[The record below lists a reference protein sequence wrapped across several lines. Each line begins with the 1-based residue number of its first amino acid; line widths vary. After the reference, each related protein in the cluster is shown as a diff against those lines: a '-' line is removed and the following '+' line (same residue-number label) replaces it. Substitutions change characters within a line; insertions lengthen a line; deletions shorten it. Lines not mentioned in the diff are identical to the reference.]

1 MKKISGICFILF
13 FVSIGAW
20 AQNGELLREIDRQ
33 IAFFGRD
40 FSGEYTITRYIPNQ
54 GVSEETVAM
63 FRRDDDDKFLV
74 LILEP
79 EIRAGKGYLKIG
91 NNMWIYDPESRRFNV
106 TSARDRFQD
115 STVRNSDFEPS
126 SLAEDY
132 RVVDSREEQLGAYAT
147 RVLEMQATS
156 GSVSFQ
162 RRTIWVDENNLIRKM
177 EDYTP
182 SGELLRTVV
191 IPQYRRI
198 EDKYVAVNIV
208 FVDALRGADVEGR
221 FVNERTVIAVAKPSF
236 ENLPDVVFTQ
246 GFLERVGR

>member
-1 MKKISGICFILF
+1 
-13 FVSIGAW
+13 
-20 AQNGELLREIDRQ
+20 
-33 IAFFGRD
+33 
-40 FSGEYTITRYIPNQ
+40 
-54 GVSEETVAM
+54 
-63 FRRDDDDKFLV
+63 
-74 LILEP
+74 
-79 EIRAGKGYLKIG
+79 
-91 NNMWIYDPESRRFNV
+91 MWIYDPESRRFNV

-198 EDKYVAVNIV
+198 EDKY
-208 FVDALRGADVEGR
+208 
-221 FVNERTVIAVAKPSF
+221 
-236 ENLPDVVFTQ
+236 
-246 GFLERVGR
+246 